1 MFFFQFDMITNF
13 MTQELD
19 DNQISTR
26 LKKELSQMANSYVYK
41 YTPSFNSLKNYKI
54 LQKLKC
60 NKDIVITHPGKGNGV
75 VILNRGEYIE
85 SVIELIS
92 DQKKFRKLKED
103 STLKRERALQR
114 TLHEINKKYIQ

>member
-1 MFFFQFDMITNF
+1 